1 MRGRRK
7 FPEATSAIP
16 CITNSGRR
24 KFPDAPSPLQYIT
37 DNGFILGTRILIF
50 VAFLLFPSISVKAQ
64 VLRGR
69 ITDSSGSPM
78 PSASVYITELR
89 QGTTSNNEGLYEIS
103 LPSGNYTVN
112 YQFLGYIPVTRNLS
126 ITGEGIISD
135 ITLTEQ
141 LFEIPPVRVSA
152 SGKDPAYFIMRKAI
166 GMAPY
171 HLNQVKMWKAEVY
184 IRGGGS
190 VDKIP
195 ELLKRRMKIDSN
207 GDDLKVGKYY
217 FTESVN
223 MITFTAPDKYEH
235 RVISAN
241 SSEDLTQ
248 GQASPMDFIEASFY
262 QPVLVEMAISPL
274 APNAFSHYVFKFLG
288 SSSQGNYVIDKISV
302 TPRRKSQQLFTG
314 VIYIVEDLW
323 AIHSLDL
330 TNDNMAGRIRVR
342 QLYTP
347 VEKGIWMPV
356 SHEFN
361 ADISI
366 MGIKARAAYT
376 SAVKYHEVEA
386 NSMLRPPTAYITADA
401 AGAEEVTA
409 DAAGAEEATA
419 ERQKTSAE
427 REIESLLTKDDLTA
441 RDMSR
446 LARLN
451 EKNARTTREKPPLEI
466 EDKTTVIVED
476 GATGRDSAYWAEVR
490 PIPLTTEESA
500 SLATAPAAK
509 GKLAVRDS
517 STLSITIGARSRQ
530 QQDSVAGPDSLRM
543 RRSPASR
550 FVRDLAG
557 GKRWQLSK
565 STTLEFDGLADLKSF
580 SFNTVD
586 GFVAGTGMNLSVRS
600 GKAGRLTLAPSAR
613 YAFSREKLMWNATA
627 SLLYD
632 PMHGGNIF
640 IRAGSLSDEF
650 SPSGVNQLVNTVS
663 SLFFR
668 ENIMRLYGSQ
678 YFIAGH
684 RIDIANGLTL
694 AIQGKYE
701 KRDVLR
707 NTSSFSFF
715 RREKPWSQNIPDN
728 PYAVAA
734 EGYDYEPPVSHRHL
748 SLESSLTWTPQQKYR
763 ISDGAKISAGS
774 DYPTFTIAWKHGYN
788 YNDTLSG
795 SYEMLSGEVSRTA
808 RFGALNEFRWRIRA
822 GGFINSENVR
832 LQDMHFFNTQSS
844 PVLLNSYEDAFYL
857 KPCYSVSSR
866 KAFAEGHIRYTTP
879 TLLLKRLPG
888 LSHTLIRE
896 NISLSVLWTQEA
908 GYYCETGYSLSEVFL
923 IGTAG
928 VYAGFTGT
936 SFESAGIRVILRID

>member
-1 MRGRRK
+1 MRGRRQI
-7 FPEATSAIP
+7 PEALSSLP
-16 CITNSGRR
+16 YITN
-24 KFPDAPSPLQYIT
+24 
-37 DNGFILGTRILIF
+37 NGLVPGTRILIL
-50 VAFLLFPSISVKAQ
+50 VAFLLLPAISVNAQ

-69 ITDSSGSPM
+69 ITDSSGTPM
-78 PSASVYITELR
+78 PSASVYIAELR
-89 QGTTSNNEGLYEIS
+89 QGTTSNNEGWYEIS
-103 LPSGNYTVN
+103 LPPGNYNVN
-112 YQFLGYIPVTRNLS
+112 YQFLGYIPVTRN
-126 ITGEGIISD
+126 IAVTGEGVAAD

-190 VDKIP
+190 VDRIP
-195 ELLKRRMKIDSN
+195 EMLKRRMKIDSN

-274 APNAFSHYVFKFLG
+274 APNAFSHYNFTFLG
-288 SSSQGNYVIDKISV
+288 SSSQGDNVIDKISV

-342 QLYTP
+342 QVYTP
-347 VEKGIWMPV
+347 VEDGIWMPV

-366 MGIKARAAYT
+366 MGVKARAAYT
-376 SAVKYHEVEA
+376 SAVRYLDVEPDRI
-386 NSMLRPPTAYITADA
+386 LRRPAAYETAIT
-401 AGAEEVTA
+401 AGAEE
-409 DAAGAEEATA
+409 GPA
-419 ERQKTSAE
+419 ERPKTSAG
-427 REIESLLTKDDLTA
+427 REIEALLAKDDLTA

-451 EKNARTTREKPPLEI
+451 EKNVRTTRGKPPLEI
-466 EDKTTVIVED
+466 EDKTTMIVED

-490 PIPLTTEESA
+490 PIPLTREESA

-509 GKLAVRDS
+509 GKLAVRDT
-517 STLSITIGARSRQ
+517 STLTITIGGRSQ
-530 QQDSVAGPDSLRM
+530 PGSDSAAVSDSAGM
-543 RRSPASR
+543 KKNPASR
-550 FVRDLAG
+550 FIRDLTG

-565 STTLEFDGLADLKSF
+565 NTFLEFDGLADLKSF
-580 SFNTVD
+580 SYNTVD
-586 GFVAGTGMNLSVRS
+586 GFVAGTGMSLSARS
-600 GKAGRLTLAPSAR
+600 GKTGRFTIAPSAR
-613 YAFSREKLMWNATA
+613 YAFSREKLLWNVTA
-627 SLLYD
+627 NMLYD
-632 PMHGGNIF
+632 PMHAGNIY
-640 IRAGSLSDEF
+640 IRAGSQSDEF
-650 SPSGVNQLVNTVS
+650 SASGVNQLVNTVS

-678 YFIAGH
+678 YIIGGH
-684 RIDIANGLTL
+684 RIDVVNGLTL
-694 AIQGKYE
+694 DIQGKYE
-701 KRDVLR
+701 KRDPLP
-707 NTSSFSFF
+707 NNSSFSFF

-728 PYAVAA
+728 PYASAA

-748 SLESSLTWTPQQKYR
+748 SLESSLTWTPRQRYR
-763 ISDGAKISAGS
+763 ISGGARVSAGS
-774 DYPTFTIAWKHGYN
+774 DYPTFTLTWRHGYG

-795 SYEMLSGEVSRTA
+795 SYDLLAAEVNRTD
-808 RFGALNEFRWRIRA
+808 RFGAMNEFRWRIRA
-822 GGFINSENVR
+822 GGFLNSENAR
-832 LQDMHFFNTQSS
+832 MQDMHFFNTQSS
-844 PVLLNSYEDAFYL
+844 PVLLNFYEDAFYL
-857 KPCYSVSSR
+857 KPCFSVSTR
-866 KAFAEGHIRYTTP
+866 KAFAEAHLRYTTP

-888 LSHTLIRE
+888 LSRTLIRE
-896 NISLSVLWTQEA
+896 NIGISALWTPEA
-908 GYYCETGYSLSEVFL
+908 GNYYEAGYSLSEVL
-923 IGTAG
+923 LVGTVG

-936 SFESAGIRVILRID
+936 SFESAGIRVILRLE

>member
-1 MRGRRK
+1 M
-7 FPEATSAIP
+7 
-16 CITNSGRR
+16 
-24 KFPDAPSPLQYIT
+24 L
-37 DNGFILGTRILIF
+37 IL
-50 VAFLLFPSISVKAQ
+50 VAFLLFPSISVNSQ

-69 ITDSSGSPM
+69 ITDTSGSPM
-78 PSASVYITELR
+78 PAASVYIAELR
-89 QGTTSNNEGLYEIS
+89 QGTTSNNEGWYEIS
-103 LPSGNYTVN
+103 LPPGNYTVN
-112 YQFLGYIPVTRNLS
+112 YQFLGYVPVTRNLS
-126 ITGEGIISD
+126 ITGEGITTD

-195 ELLKRRMKIDSN
+195 ELLKRRMKIESN
-207 GDDLKVGKYY
+207 GDDLKEGKYY

-262 QPVLVEMAISPL
+262 QPVLVDMAISPL
-274 APNAFSHYVFKFLG
+274 APNAFSHYVFTFLG
-288 SSSQGNYVIDKISV
+288 SSSQGDYVIDKISV
-302 TPRRKSQQLFTG
+302 TPRRRSQQLFTG

-323 AIHSLDL
+323 AVHSLDL

-361 ADISI
+361 VDLSI
-366 MGIKARAAYT
+366 MGVKARAAYT
-376 SAVKYHEVEA
+376 SAVKYNEVEA
-386 NSMLRPPTAYITADA
+386 NLMLQRPPAYGIADA
-401 AGAEEVTA
+401 AGAE
-409 DAAGAEEATA
+409 AATT
-419 ERQKTSAE
+419 ERPKTSAE
-427 REIESLLTKDDLTA
+427 REIESLLAKDDLTA

-466 EDKTTVIVED
+466 EDKTTVIVDD

-490 PIPLTTEESA
+490 PIPLTAEESA
-500 SLATAPAAK
+500 SLSTAPAAK

-517 STLSITIGARSRQ
+517 STLSITIGAGSRQ
-530 QQDSVAGPDSLRM
+530 RSDSVTGSDSVRM
-543 RRSPASR
+543 KKSPASR
-550 FVRDLAG
+550 FIKDLTG

-565 STTLEFDGLADLKSF
+565 STSLEFDGLADLKSF

-600 GKAGRLTLAPSAR
+600 GKAGRLNLVPSAR
-613 YAFSREKLMWNATA
+613 YAFSREKLMWNVTA
-627 SLLYD
+627 NLLYD
-632 PMHGGNIF
+632 PMHAGNIYL
-640 IRAGSLSDEF
+640 RAGSQSDEF
-650 SPSGVNQLVNTVS
+650 SPSGVNRLVNTAS

-668 ENIMRLYGSQ
+668 ENIMRLYESQ

-684 RIDIANGLTL
+684 RIDIANGLTM

-701 KRDVLR
+701 KRDLLR

-728 PYAVAA
+728 PYALGADR
-734 EGYDYEPPVSHRHL
+734 YDFEPPVSHRHL
-748 SLESSLTWTPQQKYR
+748 SLESSLAWTPQQKYR
-763 ISDGAKISAGS
+763 ISDGAKVSAGS

-795 SYEMLSGEVSRTA
+795 SFDMLSCEINRTS
-808 RFGALNEFRWRIRA
+808 RFGAMNEFRWRIRA
-822 GGFINSENVR
+822 GGFINGENVR

-857 KPCYSVSSR
+857 KPCYSVSTR

-879 TLLLKRLPG
+879 TLLLKRLPV
-888 LSHTLIRE
+888 LSRTLIRE
-896 NISLSVLWTQEA
+896 NIGLSVLWTPEA
-908 GYYCETGYSLSEVFL
+908 GYYYETGYSLSEVFL
-923 IGTAG
+923 VGTAG

-936 SFESAGIRVILRID
+936 SFESAGFRVILRID